1 MEEIDFNAIDN
12 AINVFEENCNGLTK
26 VAFVPAPQ
34 APPPQAG
41 GAPMDP
47 AMAQGGAP
55 PPMDPAMAAQGGG
68 MPPAPM
74 DPAMMQQGGAPPMD
88 PAMMQGGGEPMPPQ
102 DPGAQQINPEQLDGA
117 LSDLANGVGEVAK
130 TVATQQQQVDN
141 LTQRF
146 MQLEQKIDDDKKAE
160 ILANPAPF
168 EGSTKRPI
176 DVKDNAIGADSQFE
190 LR

>member
-47 AMAQGGAP
+47 AMAQGGGE

-68 MPPAPM
+68 MPPAPI
-74 DPAMMQQGGAPPMD
+74 DPAMMQQGGA
-88 PAMMQGGGEPMPPQ
+88 PMPPQ

-146 MQLEQKIDDDKKAE
+146 MQLEQKLDDDKKAE

>member
-74 DPAMMQQGGAPPMD
+74 DPAMMQGGVPPMD